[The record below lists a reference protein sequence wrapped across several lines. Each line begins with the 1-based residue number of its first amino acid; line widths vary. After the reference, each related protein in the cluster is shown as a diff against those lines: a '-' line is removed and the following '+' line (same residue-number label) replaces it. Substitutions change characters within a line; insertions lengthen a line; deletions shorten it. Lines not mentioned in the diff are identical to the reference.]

1 MTIAICGAAGKMG
14 QQVIEQLLK
23 RINTNTTDANNISA
37 NNSSANNIVV
47 IARHAQTSERI
58 ESNDIE
64 VRHADY
70 LDVSSLQVA
79 LSGIDQILLISSSEV
94 GTLAEPH
101 FNVIA
106 AAQRAGIKHF
116 VYTSLLHADQSGI
129 AMAQEHLL
137 TEQALFKSGLTYTIL
152 RNGWYTENYTANL
165 KTVLDSGTLIGA
177 AGDGKISSA
186 LMSEYAEAA
195 AIVLTTHAHENK
207 VYELAGDEAYTLAEL
222 AAEVSRQT
230 DKNIVYLN
238 LDEPDYRE
246 RLIHQGAAPALAN
259 LIVNAD
265 MGAANGALFD
275 DSGTLQ
281 ELLGRKTT
289 SLEQAV
295 KNALE

>member
-1 MTIAICGAAGKMG
+1 MKIAICGAAGKMG
-14 QQVIEQLLK
+14 QHVIQQLLK
-23 RINTNTTDANNISA
+23 RIN
-37 NNSSANNIVV
+37 ANNIVV
-47 IARHAQTSERI
+47 IARHAQTGERI
-58 ESNDIE
+58 ESDEIE
-64 VRHADY
+64 LRQADY
-70 LDVSSLQVA
+70 LDVTSLQLA
-79 LSGIDQILLISSSEV
+79 LSGIDKVLLISSSEV
-94 GTLAEPH
+94 GTLAEAH

-106 AAQRAGIKHF
+106 AAQGAGIQHV

-137 TEQALFKSGLTYTIL
+137 TEQALFKCGLVYTIL

-177 AGDGKISSA
+177 AGEGKITSA
-186 LMSEYAEAA
+186 LISEYAEAA

-207 VYELAGDEAYTLAEL
+207 VYELAGDESYTLTEL

-230 DKNIVYLN
+230 GKNIVYLN
-238 LDEPDYRE
+238 LEEPDYRE
-246 RLIHQGAAPALAN
+246 RLIYQGTEPAMAN

-275 DSGTLQ
+275 NSGKLQ
-281 ELLGRKTT
+281 ELLGRKTA

-295 KNALE
+295 KIALQ